1 MIDVYVYMSP
11 CACPLSGTPGLPQS
25 TGSHVGLEAF
35 QCPSDKHSTPELLLR
50 IYPVSQENVTIDV
63 YVYMSPCP
71 CPLSGTPGLPQS
83 TGPHVGLEA
92 FHCPL
97 D

>member
-1 MIDVYVYMSP
+1 MSP

-35 QCPSDKHSTPELLLR
+35 HCPLDSHSMPQLPLK
-50 IYPVSQENVTIDV
+50 IYPVLQENVTIVV
-63 YVYMSPCP
+63 YVYVSPYACA
-71 CPLSGTPGLPQS
+71 CPLSGTPGLPQI